1 MSINSH
7 KVLAEE
13 IIRSWLKPTSNY
25 VVIAPPMSGSNHF
38 FAELTSPLNIHRVV
52 AKSADLLAIAKLDNR
67 DFHNDLLFA
76 KRVAVKWGVLESVSE
91 NTSDDPLE
99 VLNWAVTRLV
109 NAGKIPVIIIQ
120 RFHEALKKLGEEIGI
135 HLRNLEHEYN
145 LKTVVELPVSVDV
158 LRQRWDAIEKDK
170 APFLQSDWGQ
180 GHSHKLLKGYS
191 LAELRALSA
200 TSNLNQGVPDVLFS
214 ATAGMVELVDRLL
227 QDLEGKNTNG
237 ATMYIR
243 SRSFELCERLVRW
256 LDPQNLSNIYKKSVV
271 NLLDPQLCVGSAI
284 NLRHHD
290 WADIILDKN
299 FKLNCKML
307 AWASVFVLARC
318 SEPSFI
324 QGLRALIE
332 AKRYDQ
338 AAPVLNILIETDA
351 HSSQKWAAVKLI
363 NEFSA
368 LTQKIFLEGVHWHQ
382 ASRILFLLDANR
394 RQIET
399 EVITLEG
406 VLEWRPLVSMLGEFS
421 REVQNKKHARIETY
435 LCQHHSRDEALPFF
449 HLLKL
454 RLQSTYSLDPYLAL
468 QTIVTQPEAILQI
481 YSFYVLGIQF
491 WNFEGLN
498 SEEKEAVKQFSRKSI
513 TINCISNPL
522 GFVELLYLTAFRTK
536 DLDTSNQFIRNYD
549 DIDKFERFYEVR
561 KGQVHSTAFAQEAKT
576 REYVDFC
583 HALVERAF
591 ACIYPDASNTWLQHP
606 GLVVEKMID
615 NILPSS

>member
-7 KVLAEE
+7 KILAEE

-25 VVIAPPMSGSNHF
+25 IVIAPPMSGSNHF
-38 FAELTSPLNIHRVV
+38 FAELTSPQTIHRVV

-76 KRVAVKWGVLESVSE
+76 KRVAVKWGVLKSVNE

-99 VLNWAVTRLV
+99 VLDWAVGRLV
-109 NAGKIPVIIIQ
+109 DVGKIPVIIIQ

-145 LKTVVELPVSVDV
+145 LKTVVELPVSLDV
-158 LRQRWDAIEKDK
+158 LRQRWDAIEKEK

-191 LAELRALSA
+191 LAELRDMSA
-200 TSNLNQGVPDVLFS
+200 TSKLNQGIADVLFS

-227 QDLEGKNTNG
+227 PYLEGKNTNG
-237 ATMYIR
+237 AAMYIR

-256 LDPQNLSNIYKKSVV
+256 LDPQNLSNVYKKSVV

-290 WADIILDKN
+290 WADIILDKT
-299 FKLNCKML
+299 FKLNCNML

-332 AKRYDQ
+332 TKKYSQ
-338 AAPVLNILIETDA
+338 AVPVLNILIETDE

-368 LTQKIFLEGVHWHQ
+368 LTQKIFLEGDHWHQ
-382 ASRILFLLDANR
+382 ASRILLLLDASR
-394 RQIET
+394 LQIET
-399 EVITLEG
+399 DVITLEG
-406 VLEWRPLVSMLGEFS
+406 VLAWRPLVSMLGEFS
-421 REVQNKKHARIETY
+421 REVQNKKDARIETY
-435 LCQHHSRDEALPFF
+435 LCQHHSRDEVLPFF

-454 RLQSTYSLDPYLAL
+454 RLQSTSLLDPYLAL
-468 QTIVTQPEAILQI
+468 QSIVTQPEAILQI
-481 YSFYVLGIQF
+481 YSYYVLGIQF
-491 WNFEGLN
+491 WNFEGLS
-498 SEEKEAVKQFSRKSI
+498 SEDKEAVKMFSRKSI
-513 TINCISNPL
+513 TINCTSNPL
-522 GFVELLYLTAFRTK
+522 GFVELLYLAAFMSK
-536 DLDTSNQFIRNYD
+536 DFDTSDQFIRNYE

-561 KGQVHSTAFAQEAKT
+561 KGQVHSTAFAQETKT

-583 HALVERAF
+583 HVLVTRAY
-591 ACIYPDASNTWLQHP
+591 ACIYPDASISWLQEP

-615 NILPSS
+615 NILPNS